1 MSRCEIGSAWAG
13 EHFCLNLEHWHR
25 RIPATT
31 APLLDDET
39 VAATVRNLRALEA
52 AYGCR
57 VAIEAG
63 PRYYTWGERWDDH
76 GAMREVAEET
86 GCPIIVDVSHH
97 LCSMK
102 NLGRDPRDGLT
113 REVLERTIELHL
125 TGLGRHST
133 PGYFY
138 DSHATPV
145 PDEAWRL
152 FTWVLERCT
161 SLKAVT
167 LEHSEAVPA
176 EAYQADVARVVGFR
190 CGRE

>member
-1 MSRCEIGSAWAG
+1 M
-13 EHFCLNLEHWHR
+13 LNEEPRPRPAR
-25 RIPATT
+25 RAD
-31 APLLDDET
+31 A
-39 VAATVRNLRALEA
+39 R
-52 AYGCR
+52 
-57 VAIEAG
+57 
-63 PRYYTWGERWDDH
+63 
-76 GAMREVAEET
+76 GAR
-86 GCPIIVDVSHH
+86 
-97 LCSMK
+97 
-102 NLGRDPRDGLT
+102 
-113 REVLERTIELHL
+113 ERTIELHL

-176 EAYQADVARVVGFR
+176 EAYQADVARVVELV
-190 CGRE
+190 RERE